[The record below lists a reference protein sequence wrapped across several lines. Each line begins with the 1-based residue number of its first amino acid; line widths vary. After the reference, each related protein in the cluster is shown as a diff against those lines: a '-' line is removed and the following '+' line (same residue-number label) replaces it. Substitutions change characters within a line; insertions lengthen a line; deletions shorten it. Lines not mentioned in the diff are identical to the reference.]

1 MDIHRLKDLFKW
13 CTIINGALLILS
25 VLGSVLMPDMA
36 AKIHG
41 NLFHIS
47 RDAISES
54 IYMLLGMYKLFW
66 ISLNLVP
73 YIALTIISR
82 DG

>member
-1 MDIHRLKDLFKW
+1 
-13 CTIINGALLILS
+13 
-25 VLGSVLMPDMA
+25 MPDMA
-36 AKIHG
+36 VKIHG
-41 NLFHIS
+41 NLFQIS
-47 RDAISES
+47 RGAVSES
-54 IYMLLGMYKLFW
+54 IYMLLGMYKSLW